1 MIFNKSPRSRRHRGC
16 SSPSRR
22 PSRNGPIPYV
32 GPVACA
38 ETCCASRYPEE
49 RRDRR
54 DDLRWLRSPRNRPR
68 RAPLTSSHGATDRPF
83 TVIVCTDC
91 APEQDLS
98 VVDELRP
105 TIRRCSR
112 AMLVA
117 AACMLGPLT
126 CASRPTGCG
135 VMAVLQ
141 PCTTDRVACGPPQWI
156 GPITDDGDT
165 AVLRDWLELGQWET
179 TPLPKQLSR
188 HLWARSGSHSN

>member
-1 MIFNKSPRSRRHRGC
+1 MIFNKGAVRDGTGVAHRQAAGRAETA
-16 SSPSRR
+16 SSPC
-22 PSRNGPIPYV
+22 PGLA
-32 GPVACA
+32 GGA
-38 ETCCASRYPEE
+38 ETCCSSRYPED

-54 DDLRWLRSPRNRPR
+54 DDLRWLRCPGNRAG
-68 RAPLTSSHGATDRPF
+68 RATLTSSQGATDRPF
-83 TVIVCTDC
+83 TVIVCTAC
-91 APEQDLS
+91 AAEQDLS
-98 VVDELRP
+98 VIDELRP
-105 TIRRCSR
+105 TIRRCPR

-165 AVLRDWLELGQWET
+165 AILRDWLELGQWET
-179 TPLPKQLSR
+179 TPLPTQLGR
-188 HLWARSGSHSN
+188 HLWARSASHSN